1 MPRTMQLS
9 LPLDSSAAPFDS
21 LRSLR
26 AGGPCDPVMGGVAP
40 PDPALSELSRAS
52 RPARPDDDATVSFI
66 RHRKARRYVVR
77 VDSDGHVRVTIPRG
91 GSKQAAAA
99 FLERQREWVARQRA
113 RVVSPM
119 IPASDRAPLR
129 ARALR
134 ELPPRLLEL
143 ARVHG
148 MSVSRVSIRNQRTRW
163 GSCGRNGH
171 ITLNWRLVVMPEWVS
186 DYVMV
191 HELMHLRRLDHSPAY
206 WTLVAAACPQ
216 YLDARR
222 WLRAHAE
229 RLR

>member
-1 MPRTMQLS
+1 MQLS
-9 LPLDSSAAPFDS
+9 LPLDATTAPFDS
-21 LRSLR
+21 LRSVM
-26 AGGPCDPVMGGVAP
+26 AGGPRQRPVSGVP
-40 PDPALSELSRAS
+40 RPHPELSELSRES
-52 RPARPDDDATVSFI
+52 RPASPDGDAIVKFI
-66 RHRKARRYVVR
+66 RHRRARRYVVR

-99 FLERQREWVARQRA
+99 FLERQREWVDRQRA
-113 RVVSPM
+113 RVVSPI
-119 IPASDRAPLR
+119 IPASERVPLR
-129 ARALR
+129 ARAAR

-143 ARVHG
+143 AGMHG

-171 ITLNWRLVVMPEWVS
+171 ITLNWRLIAMPEWVS
-186 DYVMV
+186 EYVMV
-191 HELMHLRRLDHSPAY
+191 HELMHLRRMDHSPAY
-206 WTLVAAACPQ
+206 WTLVEAACPQ